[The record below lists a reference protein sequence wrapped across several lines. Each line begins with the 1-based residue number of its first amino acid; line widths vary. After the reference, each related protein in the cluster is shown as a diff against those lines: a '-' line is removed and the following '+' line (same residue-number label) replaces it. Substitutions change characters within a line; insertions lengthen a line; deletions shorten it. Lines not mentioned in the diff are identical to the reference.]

1 MKEIRGRI
9 LFVDDDA
16 GILDAVSD
24 FMTLENFEIT
34 TVNGGEKALS
44 MLQDKNYDLL
54 ITDLKMPGLSGIEVL
69 KKAKEINS
77 EIPVIVVTGF
87 ASLETA
93 IEAVKDGAY
102 DYITKPFDMEKFLNI
117 TDKAVKQKK
126 LGDENKEL
134 MSNLISLDQQ
144 LESKLH
150 QIFALGEV
158 SKVVTNISDLD
169 TVLQAIVNVASEIT
183 RAGNIALL
191 LLDDVSKE
199 LVVDV
204 FKGFNEEVLRKLR
217 IKLGEGILGVAAG
230 ERKPLSKSNLVEK
243 NIVLGK
249 KELDLLGEG
258 EFLCLPISYRDS
270 LLGLLVLTE
279 FPDNCYVK
287 EDEIRVLSILS
298 RQASIAINNSML
310 YEKLQNKYLST
321 LEILAAAL
329 EAKCRNT
336 KGHSQRVSVYAR
348 EFAKFLSLVESEILI
363 LEKACAVHDI
373 GKIVIPES
381 ILAKPDKLTDDEM
394 RQMKMHPF
402 KGADILIPLGIMREM
417 MPVVRNHHER
427 HDGKGYPDA
436 LKGGEIPF
444 EAKLVSIVDA
454 FDAMTSHRSYRRTC
468 FTRKEAMAEIESQ
481 IGTQFDPDL
490 SMKFLKFYPEILN
503 HTS

>member
-1 MKEIRGRI
+1 MKDLKGKI

-34 TVNGGEKALS
+34 TVNEGEKALS
-44 MLQDKNYDLL
+44 MLGSGDYDLL

-117 TDKAVKQKK
+117 TDKAVRQKK
-126 LGDENKEL
+126 LGEKNKEL
-134 MSNLISLDQQ
+134 LSNLISLDQQ
-144 LESKLH
+144 LESKLN

-169 TVLQAIVNVASEIT
+169 TVLQAIVNVVSEIT
-183 RAGNIALL
+183 RAKNIALL
-191 LLDDVSKE
+191 LLDDISKE
-199 LVVDV
+199 LVVEV
-204 FKGFNEEVLRKLR
+204 FKGFNEEILRKLR
-217 IKLGEGILGVAAG
+217 IKLGEGILGIIAR
-230 ERKPLSKSNLVEK
+230 ERKPVSKSNLVEK

-258 EFLCLPISYRDS
+258 EFLCLPVNYRDS
-270 LLGLLVLTE
+270 LLGLLILTE
-279 FPDNCYVK
+279 FPDNHCVK

-298 RQASIAINNSML
+298 RQASIAINNSIL

-321 LEILAAAL
+321 LEILVAAL

-336 KGHSQRVSVYAR
+336 KGHSQRVSIYAR
-348 EFAKFLSLVESEILI
+348 EFAKFLGLVESEILI
-363 LEKACAVHDI
+363 LEKACTVHDI

-381 ILAKPDKLTDDEM
+381 ILAKPDRLTDDEM
-394 RQMKMHPF
+394 HQMRMHPF
-402 KGADILIPLGIMREM
+402 KGVDILIPLGIMREM

-427 HDGKGYPDA
+427 YDGKGYPDA
-436 LKGGEIPF
+436 LKGGEISF
-444 EAKLVSIVDA
+444 EAKLVSVVDA
-454 FDAMTSHRSYRRTC
+454 FDAMTSHRSYRRMC
-468 FTRKEAMAEIESQ
+468 FTRKEALAEIESQ
-481 IGTQFDPDL
+481 IGAQFDPDL
-490 SMKFLKFYPEILN
+490 SAKFLKFYPEILN